1 MRKFSFAAAAVA
13 MLVLPGAA
21 QAKGP
26 LLNLGAVC
34 DSLLVIVDHTR
45 VAGFSVNNC
54 QTGNF
59 VGVIGKVSGTE
70 GRSIVG
76 SIQMLNT
83 HRPYLIQISYPLVDG
98 GTWSLYTTSHGYKS
112 KLYQQGTYTVMK

>member
-1 MRKFSFAAAAVA
+1 MRKFSIVAAAVA
-13 MLVLPGAA
+13 MLVLPSTA

-34 DSLLVIVDHTR
+34 DSLLVLVDHAR
-45 VAGFSVNNC
+45 VAGFSVNQC

-59 VGVIGKVSGTE
+59 VGVIGRVSGTE

-76 SIQMLNT
+76 SIQMVGT
-83 HRPYLIQISYPLVDG
+83 KRPYLIQISYPLVDG
-98 GTWSLYTTSHGYKS
+98 GTWSLYTTSHGYKA
-112 KLYQQGTYTVMK
+112 KLYQQGTYTVIK